1 MLTPSSDS
9 SSSSQPAR
17 REAREALE
25 DKHIGRTTL
34 VTPVD
39 RASRPVQQVARALEQ
54 VAHHQPVEAVDWVVL
69 QVEGL
74 QKQAVLGSRIRLQVH
89 LFLMAVLGAAA
100 VGIPLVVQVE
110 RAAALLAERM
120 QEWVAVEPQTPV
132 VAVVVAAVVAVHTV
146 AKVEVDV
153 SSCALQIHQPLL
165 LNPQRPARLA
175 ANHTHSV

>member
-1 MLTPSSDS
+1 VLWV
-9 SSSSQPAR
+9 
-17 REAREALE
+17 EVHL
-25 DKHIGRTTL
+25 KL
-34 VTPVD
+34 V
-39 RASRPVQQVARALEQ
+39 VQ
-54 VAHHQPVEAVDWVVL
+54 D
-69 QVEGL
+69 
-74 QKQAVLGSRIRLQVH
+74 SRIRSRVH